1 MRAYDATCPHCGH
14 RNIDMYLEET
24 EGWMDCENCGK
35 LHEFTQFRRGKRLP
49 VYRMDAIPMEIL
61 HPERMKAGVA
71 AV

>member
-24 EGWMDCENCGK
+24 EGWMECENCGK
-35 LHEFTQFRRGKRLP
+35 LHEFTQFRRGKKLP
-49 VYRMDAIPMEIL
+49 VNRMNAIPMEIL

>member
-1 MRAYDATCPHCGH
+1 MRAYDATCPHCGY
-14 RNIDMYLEET
+14 RNNDMYLEET
-24 EGWMDCENCGK
+24 EGWMECEACGK

-71 AV
+71 VV

>member
-24 EGWMDCENCGK
+24 EGWMECEACGK
-35 LHEFTQFRRGKRLP
+35 LHEFTQFRREKRLP

-71 AV
+71 VV